1 MAPTSSS
8 NVIDASSSNSI
19 DALDGAERGMLLDV
33 ARAAIAGGL
42 EGRAA
47 AVEGLDTRSPTLR
60 RHAATFVTLEIG
72 GELRGCIGTLDAF
85 QPLIVDTAE
94 NAYAAAFRDPRF
106 APLARVEFD
115 RLDIHISIL
124 GTPEPMTFSCEA
136 DLIAQLRPGI
146 DGLVLRERGRRG
158 TFLPAVWESVA
169 DAREFLGHL
178 KVKAGLPYDY
188 WSHTIEISRYIT
200 TSIP

>member
-1 MAPTSSS
+1 MIS
-8 NVIDASSSNSI
+8 
-19 DALDGAERGMLLDV
+19 ALDSVDRGTLLGV

-42 EGRAA
+42 EGRPA
-47 AVEGLDTRSPTLR
+47 AVESLEQQSPALK
-60 RHAATFVTLEIG
+60 RHAATFVTLEIS

-106 APLARVEFD
+106 APLDRGEFD
-115 RLDIHISIL
+115 RLDVHISIL
-124 GTPEPMTFSCEA
+124 GTPEPMTFVSEA
-136 DLIAQLRPGI
+136 DLIAQLRPGV

-158 TFLPAVWESVA
+158 TFLPAVWDSVA

-188 WSHTIEISRYIT
+188 WSDTLEISRYIT

>member
-8 NVIDASSSNSI
+8 KSI
-19 DALDGAERGMLLDV
+19 DALDSVERGTLLDV

-42 EGRAA
+42 EGRPA
-47 AVEGLDTRSPTLR
+47 AVEGLERQSPALK
-60 RHAATFVTLEIG
+60 RHAATFVTLEMG

-106 APLARVEFD
+106 APLRRPEYD

-124 GTPEPMTFSCEA
+124 GAAEPMSFVSEA

-158 TFLPAVWESVA
+158 TFLPAVWASVT
-169 DAREFLGHL
+169 DARDFLGHL

-188 WSHTIEISRYIT
+188 WSDTIEFSRYIT